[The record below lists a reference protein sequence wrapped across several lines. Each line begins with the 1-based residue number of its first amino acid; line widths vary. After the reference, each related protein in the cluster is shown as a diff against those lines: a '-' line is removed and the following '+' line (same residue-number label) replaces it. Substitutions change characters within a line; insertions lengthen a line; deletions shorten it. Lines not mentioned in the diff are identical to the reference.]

1 MAATLLLLLIHL
13 SSQEISLLLLI
24 PYLKLLQKIV
34 VAPQISFRLNTPL
47 ISILFFFLYYHNSK
61 HVAIFSRRKYT
72 NSQASLS
79 VCKSVLCILMQV
91 ILSCRGSF
99 PYDPE
104 SASGK
109 NRCRSHSNANLKG
122 YNRLRTCLLVYCS
135 RSLFFV
141 LQKEIVFVALA
152 VPSYIMPQRT
162 REIGWMCIC

>member
-47 ISILFFFLYYHNSK
+47 ISILFFFLYYHSSK
-61 HVAIFSRRKYT
+61 HVDIFSRRKYT

-109 NRCRSHSNANLKG
+109 NRCRSHSSANLKG
-122 YNRLRTCLLVYCS
+122 YNRLRTCLSVYCS